1 MRRKKEDTRGK
12 GGMRKGG
19 KGDLN
24 GKKGMAQ
31 ETYERKE
38 DFEEESKEEQREGGK
53 RRRRNG
59 NEKEAEREKKGEVGG
74 GTGRRTWGR
83 GGRKGSER
91 NAN

>member
-1 MRRKKEDTRGK
+1 MDQA
-12 GGMRKGG
+12 RKGW
-19 KGDLN
+19 KRE
-24 GKKGMAQ
+24 MAGRLQ
-31 ETYERKE
+31 G
-38 DFEEESKEEQREGGK
+38 GGK